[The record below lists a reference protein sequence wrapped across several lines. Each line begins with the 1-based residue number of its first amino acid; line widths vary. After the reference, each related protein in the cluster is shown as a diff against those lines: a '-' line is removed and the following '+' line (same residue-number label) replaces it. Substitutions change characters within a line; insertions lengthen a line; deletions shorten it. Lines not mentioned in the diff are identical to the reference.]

1 MFKGSLYGQWEAIV
15 TFTVMIVLA
24 DKNGEVDM
32 TPEALSAAT
41 SIPLEIIR
49 KGIASL
55 EASDPESRTPDEDG
69 RRIVRVSDTRTWGW
83 TITNYEHYRA
93 IRTTEERR
101 EYFRQY
107 KRKHRPK
114 RNKSPQCPPVGTES
128 PQIPPIAVSSK
139 QRQEAEESS
148 SSPLERFVEPSH
160 RAAYLAIRA
169 EVQHAQ
175 SFDAM
180 LETLVVPISGGAA
193 YAWPIVGQAILEI
206 HSTGG
211 KATPNSIRAFCRK
224 LTQPDAANGKRG
236 TGGAAMWDEAREILR
251 REETSS

>member
-49 KGIASL
+49 KGYR
-55 EASDPESRTPDEDG
+55 EPRGVRPRGRTPDEDG

-180 LETLVVPISGGAA
+180 LETLVVPISGGSVRMAD
-193 YAWPIVGQAILEI
+193 
-206 HSTGG
+206 
-211 KATPNSIRAFCRK
+211 CRSSHPRDPLHGRK
-224 LTQPDAANGKRG
+224 GNAELHPRVLPETHTARRG
-236 TGGAAMWDEAREILR
+236 EREARDR
-251 REETSS
+251 RRSHVG